1 MKKVK
6 YRNNNNNN
14 YNSQVYSINYKF
26 DSVSPAG
33 KICGTALDL
42 IKKYNELAKEAQA
55 NNNYVEA
62 EVFRQY
68 AEHYRKIITEI
79 NERKNIRF
87 NNKETHQNNNE
98 SEENQET
105 SQITNET
112 ASDSDSNVQPTENN
126 VAVCENTENTESA
139 KENTFVET
147 KVKSTKRSFKIVEV
161 SDKATKTKKTIK
173 NKNKKEETSVVNE

>member
-6 YRNNNNNN
+6 YRNNNNYNN
-14 YNSQVYSINYKF
+14 QVYSINYKF

-55 NNNYVEA
+55 NNNYIEA

-87 NNKETHQNNNE
+87 TTKDNSKNNEDVVETPSCEVNNEKE
-98 SEENQET
+98 SEEKND
-105 SQITNET
+105 
-112 ASDSDSNVQPTENN
+112 APVEN
-126 VAVCENTENTESA
+126 AISTTTENTL
-139 KENTFVET
+139 VET
-147 KVKSTKRSFKIVEV
+147 KVKSVKKSFKIVEV
-161 SDKATKTKKTIK
+161 SDSDVKAKKAVRQK
-173 NKNKKEETSVVNE
+173 CKKAQTAVVNE